1 MSHHIRKLVT
11 GALYMFTWSVFG
23 FAVGVSLVG
32 LLSQAVRTSRR
43 RSFKKN
49 IDVLIIITAYSIV
62 VGIPSPLLWSHVVTR
77 RKKKK
82 GPDVVGI
89 LPETQDFD
97 V

>member
-11 GALYMFTWSVFG
+11 GVLHIFAWSVFG

-43 RSFKKN
+43 RSFKNN
-49 IDVLIIITAYSIV
+49 IDVLIIITAYGIV
-62 VGIPSPLLWSHVVTR
+62 VGITPPFFFRWLHVVTR
-77 RKKKK
+77 RKK

>member
-1 MSHHIRKLVT
+1 MSHHIKKLVS
-11 GALYMFTWSVFG
+11 GVLYIFAWLVFG

-32 LLSQAVRTSRR
+32 FLSQAVRTSRR
-43 RSFKKN
+43 RSFKNN

-62 VGIPSPLLWSHVVTR
+62 VGTPLLFFPWLHLVITR
-77 RKKKK
+77 K

>member
-11 GALYMFTWSVFG
+11 GVLYVFAWSVFG

-43 RSFKKN
+43 RSFKNN
-49 IDVLIIITAYSIV
+49 IDVLIIVTAYSIV
-62 VGIPSPLLWSHVVTR
+62 VGILLPLSFRWSHVVTDG
-77 RKKKK
+77 KK
-82 GPDVVGI
+82 GTVIVGI

>member
-1 MSHHIRKLVT
+1 MSHRIRKLVT
-11 GALYMFTWSVFG
+11 GVLNIFAWLVFG

-43 RSFKKN
+43 QSFKKN
-49 IDVLIIITAYSIV
+49 IDVLIIITAYGIV
-62 VGIPSPLLWSHVVTR
+62 VGIPPPFLSVVTR
-77 RKKKK
+77 SNEKKK

-89 LPETQDFD
+89 LPETQNFD

>member
-11 GALYMFTWSVFG
+11 GVLHIFTWSVFG
-23 FAVGVSLVG
+23 FAAGVSLVG

-43 RSFKKN
+43 RSFKNN
-49 IDVLIIITAYSIV
+49 IDVLIIVTAYSIV
-62 VGIPSPLLWSHVVTR
+62 VGIVPLFFRWLHVVTR
-77 RKKKK
+77 KK

-89 LPETQDFD
+89 LPETKDFD

>member
-11 GALYMFTWSVFG
+11 GVLNIFAWSVFG

-49 IDVLIIITAYSIV
+49 IDVVIIITAYGIV
-62 VGIPSPLLWSHVVTR
+62 VGIPPPLFLVVACSNET
-77 RKKKK
+77 KKRS
-82 GPDVVGI
+82 
-89 LPETQDFD
+89 
-97 V
+97 

>member
-11 GALYMFTWSVFG
+11 AVLYIFAWSVFG

-49 IDVLIIITAYSIV
+49 IDVLIIIIAYSVV
-62 VGIPSPLLWSHVVTR
+62 VGIPLPPIFSMVTCSNE
-77 RKKKK
+77 KKRS
-82 GPDVVGI
+82 
-89 LPETQDFD
+89 
-97 V
+97 